1 MVTAKFYIEGESVGL
16 SMVGHAGHGKKGEDI
31 VCAAASILAYTAA
44 QAVAFMAGL
53 GKLTD
58 APVIILEPGKC
69 LIKARP
75 DKANFYELFHTFFVV
90 QVGFSLLATRYPEN
104 VKLDAFC

>member
-1 MVTAKFYIEGESVGL
+1 MVTAKFYIEGDSVGL

-44 QAVAFMAGL
+44 QAVAFMAAQ
-53 GKLTD
+53 GKLTGE
-58 APVIILEPGKC
+58 PVIVLEPGKC
-69 LIKARP
+69 LVRAQAGSEK
-75 DKANFYELFHTFFVV
+75 FYEVFHTFFVV

-104 VKLDAFC
+104 VKLNAFC